1 MPLLLECFCGTKS
14 VSKVFK
20 DWEVISVDI
29 QKKYNPTVC
38 CDILEWEGYKELKGK
53 VTYAHFSPPC
63 SLWSRCRSTQPHD
76 KAKSEAFVKKTLE
89 IIEYLQPPFVTIENP
104 ATSGMCKLDYLGP
117 YKDVC
122 YCMYSDW
129 GYRKATRIWHRGM
142 EGWIPRAMC
151 DKNARC
157 KHWKNGRHPAQAQK
171 GGMRWGSGRAPN
183 EWTQEQLYRIPEELI
198 QEWKD
203 YITIMLNER
212 EV

>member
-1 MPLLLECFCGTKS
+1 MPVLLECFCGTKS

-29 QKKYNPTVC
+29 QPKYNPTIC
-38 CDILEWEGYKELKGK
+38 CDILQWEGYKELKN

-63 SLWSRCRSTQPHD
+63 SMWSRCRSTQPHD

-104 ATSGMCKLDYLGP
+104 ATSGMCNLTYLGP

-129 GYRKATRIWHRGM
+129 GYRKATRIWHRGL
-142 EGWIPRAMC
+142 EGWQPKPMC

-157 KHWKNGRHPAQAQK
+157 KHFKEGRHPKQAQK

-183 EWTQEQLYRIPEELI
+183 EWTQEQLYRMPEELI

-203 YITIMLNER
+203 YITLKLNER

>member
-29 QKKYNPTVC
+29 QPKYNPTIC
-38 CDILEWEGYKELKGK
+38 CDILQWEGYKELKN

-63 SLWSRCRSTQPHD
+63 SMWSRCRSTQPHD

-203 YITIMLNER
+203 YITIKLNER

>member
-29 QKKYNPTVC
+29 QPKYNPTIC
-38 CDILEWEGYKELKGK
+38 CDILQWEGYKELKN

-63 SLWSRCRSTQPHD
+63 SMWSRCRSTQPHD

-183 EWTQEQLYRIPEELI
+183 EWTQEQLYRMPEELI

-203 YITIMLNER
+203 YITIKLNEQD
-212 EV
+212 

>member
-1 MPLLLECFCGTKS
+1 M
-14 VSKVFK
+14 FK

-29 QKKYNPTVC
+29 QKKYNPTIC
-38 CDILEWEGYKELKGK
+38 CDILQWEGYKELKN

-63 SLWSRCRSTQPHD
+63 SMWSRCRSTQPHD
-76 KAKSEAFVKKTLE
+76 QAKSEAFVKKTLE
-89 IIEYLQPPFVTIENP
+89 IIEYLQPPFATIENP

-157 KHWKNGRHPAQAQK
+157 KHWKEGRHPAQAQK

-183 EWTQEQLYRIPEELI
+183 EFTQEQLYRIPEELV

-203 YITIMLNER
+203 YITLKLNER

>member
-20 DWEVISVDI
+20 DFEVISVDN
-29 QKKYNPTVC
+29 QPKYNPTIC

-63 SLWSRCRSTQPHD
+63 SMWSRCRSTQPHD
-76 KAKSEAFVKKTLE
+76 KKKSEAFVKKTLE
-89 IIEYLQPPFVTIENP
+89 IIAFLQPPFVTIENP

-142 EGWIPRAMC
+142 EGWQPKPMC

-157 KHWKNGRHPAQAQK
+157 NHWKEGRHPKQAQK

-198 QEWKD
+198 EEWKD
-203 YITIMLNER
+203 YIMHNLK
-212 EV
+212 

>member
-1 MPLLLECFCGTKS
+1 M
-14 VSKVFK
+14 
-20 DWEVISVDI
+20 ISVDI
-29 QKKYNPTVC
+29 QPKYNPTVC
-38 CDILEWEGYKELKGK
+38 CDILQWEGYKELKN

-63 SLWSRCRSTQPHD
+63 SMWSRCRSTQPHD

-89 IIEYLQPPFVTIENP
+89 IIEFLQPRFVTIENP

-157 KHWKNGRHPAQAQK
+157 KHWKEGRHPSQAQK

-183 EWTQEQLYRIPEELI
+183 EFTQEQLYRIPEELV

-203 YITIMLNER
+203 YITHNLNEQD
-212 EV
+212 

>member
-20 DWEVISVDI
+20 DWEVILVDI
-29 QKKYNPTVC
+29 QQKYNPTVC
-38 CDILEWEGYKELKGK
+38 CDILQWEGYKELKN

-63 SLWSRCRSTQPHD
+63 SMWSRCRSTQPHD

-104 ATSGMCKLDYLGP
+104 ASSGMCKLDYLGP

-157 KHWKNGRHPAQAQK
+157 KHWKEGRHPAQAQK
-171 GGMRWGSGRAPN
+171 GGMRWGNGRAYN

-203 YITIMLNER
+203 YITIKLNER

>member
-29 QKKYNPTVC
+29 QQKYNPTVC
-38 CDILEWEGYKELKGK
+38 CDILQWEGYKELKGK

-63 SLWSRCRSTQPHD
+63 SMWSRCRSTQPHD

-171 GGMRWGSGRAPN
+171 GGMRWGSGRAYN

-203 YITIMLNER
+203 YITIKLNER

>member
-20 DWEVISVDI
+20 DWEVISVDN
-29 QKKYNPTVC
+29 QPKYNPTIC

-63 SLWSRCRSTQPHD
+63 SMWSRCRSTQPHD

-89 IIEYLQPPFVTIENP
+89 IIEFLQPPFVTIENP

-129 GYRKATRIWHRGM
+129 GYRKATRIWRHGRVATKTHVWQ
-142 EGWIPRAMC
+142 ERAM
-151 DKNARC
+151 
-157 KHWKNGRHPAQAQK
+157 
-171 GGMRWGSGRAPN
+171 
-183 EWTQEQLYRIPEELI
+183 
-198 QEWKD
+198 
-203 YITIMLNER
+203 
-212 EV
+212 